1 MPTSCIEADY
11 LLETPAEPQR
21 VAEFMAG
28 EQSSGTFLAVPGET
42 AELKARVA
50 ARVTRLDVLEEVA
63 GGPSLPSAQMKIA
76 PEARFR
82 RAHVTLSW
90 PLDTLGPSL
99 PNLLATVAGN
109 LFELKPVTGLRLL
122 DIRLP
127 SDFAEAYVGLGPRET
142 AELVAELCRAGI
154 DFIKDDELQADGP
167 ACPFDERV
175 AEVMRVINAHADR
188 TGKKP

>member
-11 LLETPAEPQR
+11 LLETPAEPDR

-28 EQSSGTFLAVPGET
+28 EQSSGTFVAVPGET

-50 ARVTRLDVLEEVA
+50 ARVTRLDILDEA
-63 GGPSLPSAQMKIA
+63 AASPSLPSAQIKVG
-76 PEARFR
+76 PETRFR
-82 RAHVTLSW
+82 RARVTLSW

-99 PNLLATVAGN
+99 PNLLATIAGN

-127 SDFAEAYVGLGPRET
+127 SEFAKAYPGPQFG
-142 AELVAELCRAGI
+142 VAGTRRLARVPSRPGGAALRRPAHRRRRG
-154 DFIKDDELQADGP
+154 ADW
-167 ACPFDERV
+167 
-175 AEVMRVINAHADR
+175 
-188 TGKKP
+188 

>member
-1 MPTSCIEADY
+1 MPTNCIEADY

-82 RAHVTLSW
+82 RAPRHLV
-90 PLDTLGPSL
+90 
-99 PNLLATVAGN
+99 LAA
-109 LFELKPVTGLRLL
+109 
-122 DIRLP
+122 
-127 SDFAEAYVGLGPRET
+127 
-142 AELVAELCRAGI
+142 
-154 DFIKDDELQADGP
+154 
-167 ACPFDERV
+167 
-175 AEVMRVINAHADR
+175 
-188 TGKKP
+188 